1 MDYRLVFQISAAGM
15 NLEKRRV
22 DVAALNLANMHA
34 TAPAGQS
41 AYLPQKVTAPALH
54 VDFASALSAAALE
67 RPVNV
72 VQMQLPPRLAHDPG
86 HPHANAQ
93 GFVAYPAV
101 DHTGEMLGVVTAMRA
116 YEANVA
122 VAASAKAMAARA
134 LDIGGQS

>member
-34 TAPAGQS
+34 SAPAGQS
-41 AYLPQKVTAPALH
+41 PYLPQKVAAQALR
-54 VDFASALSAAALE
+54 VDFASTMATTVE
-67 RPVNV
+67 RPVNL

-93 GFVAYPAV
+93 GFVSYPAV
-101 DHTGEMLGVVTAMRA
+101 DHASEMLGVLTAMRA

-122 VAASAKAMAARA
+122 VAAGAKAMAARA
-134 LDIGGQS
+134 LDIAGQS